1 MAVLDQ
7 RFGLAAL
14 ELHLP
19 PAVDMSRAQFFEF
32 CQLNRDVRI
41 ERNAEGSIA
50 VMAPTGG
57 ETGAR
62 SGLLCAALHRWAEE
76 DGTGVAFD
84 SSTGFELPNGA
95 VRSPDAAWVLRGRLA
110 GLPAEDKERFLPL
123 CPDFVIELLSPSD
136 SRAAHPAKD
145 EGVPGQRRPPRL
157 ADRSG
162 SAAGHHLPCRRQPRT
177 ARRIG
182 RRHRRNGAARVL
194 ARPCRHLE
202 ARILRQVD
210 SGLSRGNPELGRG
223 HLEGIRE
230 EGG

>member
-7 RFGLAAL
+7 RSGLAAL

-19 PAVDMSRAQFFEF
+19 PAVDMSRAQFFQF

-62 SGLLCAALHRWAEE
+62 NGLLCAALHRWAAE

-136 SRAAHPAKD
+136 SRAALQRKMEEYRANGARLGWLIDPA
-145 EGVPGQRRPPRL
+145 
-157 ADRSG
+157 
-162 SAAGHHLPCRRQPRT
+162 RRQVTIYRADGSPEQLAEPHVVTGEKVLPGFSLDLT
-177 ARRIG
+177 AI
-182 RRHRRNGAARVL
+182 
-194 ARPCRHLE
+194 C
-202 ARILRQVD
+202 
-210 SGLSRGNPELGRG
+210 NPAF
-223 HLEGIRE
+223 
-230 EGG
+230 